1 MGKIYNELFAKSRSE
16 FISELSG
23 FSSIA
28 ELRFAR
34 DMVYSI
40 VKTKTGDKKNLGR
53 LTERRSGANVKDNLL
68 KDIYNLYSL
77 GEGSIESLPKHMIKS
92 DTKFQHQEGRS

>member
-23 FSSIA
+23 FCCIA
-28 ELRFAR
+28 ELCFAP

-40 VKTKTGDKKNLGR
+40 VKRKLGNKNLSR
-53 LTERRSGANVKDNLL
+53 LTERRSGANINDNLL
-68 KDIYNLYSL
+68 KDNL
-77 GEGSIESLPKHMIKS
+77 
-92 DTKFQHQEGRS
+92 

>member
-1 MGKIYNELFAKSRSE
+1 MGKIYNEFFAKSRSE
-16 FISELSG
+16 FIFELSG
-23 FSSIA
+23 FCSIA

-40 VKTKTGDKKNLGR
+40 VKRKIGDKNLGR

-68 KDIYNLYSL
+68 KDIYNL
-77 GEGSIESLPKHMIKS
+77 
-92 DTKFQHQEGRS
+92 